1 MKKILIVICILF
13 SIAFASAQQTRN
25 VGDIIMVNGEFGV
38 VFAVTTDGQ
47 HGKALCVTSSKCSW
61 GNAKS
66 WCLQVGDKWRLP
78 TQDELR
84 IIYHRKNLLDT
95 SLKAAGYYTIQNGN
109 YWYLNLKGEEKESPL
124 AVGYGGTVGSDPRI
138 STCNV
143 CAVSIF

>member
-13 SIAFASAQQTRN
+13 STAFASAQQTRN
-25 VGDIIMVNGEFGV
+25 VGDIMMVNGEFGV

-47 HGKALCVTSSKCSW
+47 HGKVLCVTSSKCSW

-66 WCLQVGDKWRLP
+66 WCLQVGNKWRLP
-78 TQDELR
+78 TKDELR

-95 SLKAAGYYTIQNGN
+95 SLEAAGYYTIQNGN
-109 YWYLNLKGEEKESPL
+109 YWCLNSKGEVEESPL

-138 STCNV
+138 GTCNV
-143 CAVSIF
+143 CAVSVF